1 MFDDA
6 EAPAEEKPA
15 SDKPFDDTPF
25 DAGVEASEE
34 EDPVKFIQQL
44 SGKLGTS
51 LRKYSDDLGKP
62 DFDLEKYAINSV
74 ISATHT
80 AEMPEDDQKDI
91 IDKIKDAGKGDVAD
105 EAQPEE
111 APAEEAPSEE
121 TPAEE
126 VPSEEL
132 DEASPYIGNDPHFE
146 KDSNFA
152 TAEGKGMWE
161 DDSHFEMNEL
171 LAEDEEGNSSRYM
184 FFSNLEQVKRE
195 AELLLD
201 LDPNQIEE
209 ILQNGHDWAQ
219 DHIAT
224 AKESI
229 DQVFDFLMNKING
242 KDNSQ
247 NEYEVWSKSMDLKK
261 KVVTSDDLKYHL
273 DNQIALGETIFRY
286 GSQKYIDLLSEVK
299 KLYDNDLISLNE
311 NDEHIINEFNNNTIK
326 VGGVRYML
334 DFIMES
340 DEIENINE
348 AEYKGK
354 EVNLNKPK
362 RGGSKKFYVYTKNPK
377 TGKVIKVSFGAK
389 AGGGNLAVKLRDPE
403 ARKAFAAR
411 HNCEQK
417 NDKTKPGY
425 WACRL
430 PRYAKLLGLSG
441 GGKWW

>member
-1 MFDDA
+1 L
-6 EAPAEEKPA
+6 
-15 SDKPFDDTPF
+15 
-25 DAGVEASEE
+25 
-34 EDPVKFIQQL
+34 L
-44 SGKLGTS
+44 S
-51 LRKYSDDLGKP
+51 
-62 DFDLEKYAINSV
+62 
-74 ISATHT
+74 
-80 AEMPEDDQKDI
+80 
-91 IDKIKDAGKGDVAD
+91 
-105 EAQPEE
+105 
-111 APAEEAPSEE
+111 
-121 TPAEE
+121 
-126 VPSEEL
+126 
-132 DEASPYIGNDPHFE
+132 
-146 KDSNFA
+146 
-152 TAEGKGMWE
+152 
-161 DDSHFEMNEL
+161 
-171 LAEDEEGNSSRYM
+171 EDEEDNSSRYM

-311 NDEHIINEFNNNTIK
+311 NDEHIINEFNSNTIK

-354 EVNLNKPK
+354 EVDLNKPK
-362 RGGSKKFYVYTKNPK
+362 RGGSKKFYVYTKNPE

>member
-1 MFDDA
+1 MFDNA
-6 EAPAEEKPA
+6 EEAPAEEAPK

-25 DAGVEASEE
+25 DAGVEADEE
-34 EDPVKFIQQL
+34 TDPVKFIQQL
-44 SGKLGTS
+44 SGKLGTT
-51 LRKYSDDLGKP
+51 LRKYTDDKGAP

-91 IDKIKDAGKGDVAD
+91 IDKIRDAGKGDTT
-105 EAQPEE
+105 EKQPEE
-111 APAEEAPSEE
+111 APVEDEVPAEEAPK
-121 TPAEE
+121 
-126 VPSEEL
+126 EEL
-132 DEASPYIGNDPHFE
+132 EEESPYIGKDKYFE
-146 KDSNFA
+146 KDPTWN
-152 TAEGKGMWE
+152 AEGRSMWE

-171 LAEDEEGNSSRYM
+171 LAEDEENKSSRYM
-184 FFSNLEQVKRE
+184 FFSNLEQIKRE

-201 LDPNQIEE
+201 LDQSQIDG

-224 AKESI
+224 SKESI
-229 DQVFDFLMNKING
+229 DQVFDFLMNEVNG
-242 KDNSQ
+242 EDN
-247 NEYEVWSKSMDLKK
+247 NEESFEVWSKSMDLKK
-261 KVVTSDDLKYHL
+261 KLETSDDLKYHL
-273 DNQIALGETIFRY
+273 DNKVALGETIFRY

-311 NDEHIINEFNNNTIK
+311 NDEYIINEFNNNTIK
-326 VGGVRYML
+326 VGGVTYML

-340 DEIENINE
+340 DEVENINE

-354 EVNLNKPK
+354 NVELNKPK
-362 RGGSKKFYVYTKNPK
+362 RGGSKKFYVYTKNPD
-377 TGKVIKVSFGAK
+377 TGKIIKVSFGAK

>member
-6 EAPAEEKPA
+6 AAPAEEKPA

-25 DAGVEASEE
+25 DAGVEANEE

-261 KVVTSDDLKYHL
+261 K
-273 DNQIALGETIFRY
+273 
-286 GSQKYIDLLSEVK
+286 
-299 KLYDNDLISLNE
+299 
-311 NDEHIINEFNNNTIK
+311 
-326 VGGVRYML
+326 
-334 DFIMES
+334 
-340 DEIENINE
+340 
-348 AEYKGK
+348 
-354 EVNLNKPK
+354 
-362 RGGSKKFYVYTKNPK
+362 
-377 TGKVIKVSFGAK
+377 
-389 AGGGNLAVKLRDPE
+389 
-403 ARKAFAAR
+403 
-411 HNCEQK
+411 
-417 NDKTKPGY
+417 
-425 WACRL
+425 
-430 PRYAKLLGLSG
+430 
-441 GGKWW
+441 